1 MQYPEDGKWCS
12 ELDNFVELPPVAGG
26 AAGSLATHAPPG
38 GGPADSFSWMVEP
51 GVYAGGR
58 LVLLVLARI

>member
-1 MQYPEDGKWCS
+1 M
-12 ELDNFVELPPVAGG
+12 ELPPVAGG

-51 GVYAGGR
+51 GVYAGDQ
-58 LVLLVLARI
+58 VTLLMLGWHWVAHR